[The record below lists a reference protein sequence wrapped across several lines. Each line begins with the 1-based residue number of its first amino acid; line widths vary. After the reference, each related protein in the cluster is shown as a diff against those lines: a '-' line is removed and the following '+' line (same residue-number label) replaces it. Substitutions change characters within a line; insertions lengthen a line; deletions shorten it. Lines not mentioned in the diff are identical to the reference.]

1 MKYSEKTKQAV
12 KDLYIKGDKSQRD
25 IAAMFDIPTSTVASW
40 AKKENWEQEKAAI
53 AISVDTLV
61 PKILGKINADIDEG
75 KLSADS
81 LAKYCKQLRELN
93 RAALTINDYH
103 QVMVK
108 FIDYM
113 RLQAG
118 KDTSLSSQVLQTVVT
133 MQDGFL
139 QSLADED

>member
-12 KDLYIKGDKSQRD
+12 KDLYIRGGKTQREISAMLD
-25 IAAMFDIPTSTVASW
+25 IPASTIAAW
-40 AKKENWEQEKAAI
+40 AKKEAWEQEKAAI

-61 PKILGKINADIDEG
+61 PKILSKINSDIDNGE
-75 KLSADS
+75 LSADS

-118 KDTSLSSQVLQTVVT
+118 RDSEINSQVLKIVVG
-133 MQDGFL
+133 MQDDFL
-139 QSLADED
+139 KSLANE